1 MSENTALRSI
11 ARSGQVRL
19 ARGPMALFGCAWRY
33 RQLFLRLTGRE
44 VENQFRGSLLGKL
57 WAAIVPLFMLS
68 MYTFVFGVVLQVR
81 WPGEENHL
89 KVALL
94 YFVGLIF
101 FNFLFECINRAPTL
115 MLENVAYIKKVI
127 FPLEILPWVIVGAG
141 LVRAAVSAV
150 ILFAFYLVI
159 DGWPPPSVA
168 VIPLLVIPLVLVTS
182 GLTWFLS
189 ALGVY
194 LRDIRQAMAVVAPAT
209 MFLSPI
215 FFPLADVP
223 EPFRSLLYVNPLTF
237 VIDSA
242 RAALFLGVW
251 PSWIGLALYFGV
263 AWVVAWGGYAW
274 FMSVR
279 RGFADVL

>member
-1 MSENTALRSI
+1 M
-11 ARSGQVRL
+11 
-19 ARGPMALFGCAWRY
+19 
-33 RQLFLRLTGRE
+33 
-44 VENQFRGSLLGKL
+44 ENQFRGSLLGKV

-115 MLENVAYIKKVI
+115 LLENVAYIKKVI
-127 FPLEILPWVIVGAG
+127 FPLEILPWVVAGAG
-141 LVRAAVSAV
+141 LVRVAVSAA

-159 DGWPPPSVA
+159 NGLPPLSVMA
-168 VIPLLVIPLVLVTS
+168 IPLLVTPLILVAL

-223 EPFRSLLYVNPLTF
+223 EPFRTLLYINPLTF

-242 RAALFLGVW
+242 RGALFLGTW
-251 PSWIGLALYFGV
+251 PSWSGLALYIGLAWAV
-263 AWVVAWGGYAW
+263 AWAGYAW

-279 RGFADVL
+279 HGFADVL

>member
-1 MSENTALRSI
+1 VGSGSPRSD
-11 ARSGQVRL
+11 
-19 ARGPMALFGCAWRY
+19 RGPAALFGCAWRY
-33 RQLFLRLTGRE
+33 RQLLRRLTIRE

-89 KVALL
+89 RVALL
-94 YFVGLIF
+94 YFVGLIA

-115 MLENVAYIKKVI
+115 LLENVAYIKKVI
-127 FPLEILPWVIVGAG
+127 FPLEVLPWVIVGAG
-141 LVRAAVSAV
+141 LVRVAVSSA
-150 ILFAFYLVI
+150 ILLAFYFVI
-159 DGWPPPSVA
+159 DGLPPPAVV
-168 VIPLLVIPLVLVTS
+168 VIPLLVVPLAMITL
-182 GLTWFLS
+182 GLAWFLS

-194 LRDIRQAMAVVAPAT
+194 LRDIRQAMTVVAPAT

-215 FFPLADVP
+215 FFPLSEVP
-223 EPFRSLLYVNPLTF
+223 EPFRSLLYINPLTF
-237 VIDSA
+237 VIDST
-242 RAALFLGVW
+242 RSALFLGTW
-251 PSWIGLALYFGV
+251 PSWLGLTFYFGV
-263 AWVVAWGGYAW
+263 AWIVAWTGYAW